1 MTNGTNQMR
10 AAELRLLSVFL
21 FAAMAAC
28 VRFAGFSA
36 PIGQVVFFRG
46 AFAIIPLLLYAAY
59 KSEISSLGSG
69 RRLGLHLRR
78 GLVGGTALGL
88 TFVSYVYLPLAEA
101 ISLTYLTPIFSLV
114 ISLIVLREFPAWPT
128 VLAVI
133 AGCCGVLLVL
143 FEALSR
149 GGNDD
154 LSAVGLLCGITGA
167 LLSSFAYLI
176 IRQLAQT
183 EPASRIA
190 LAFAVTLMLLAAPTS
205 LLGWSVPTAT
215 DWLYLASAGLLG
227 GVGHIAMTEAFIRA
241 SASELAPYEY
251 TSLVWMLLL
260 FDVFVMSVT
269 PSAWML
275 AGSALIIVSALAAS
289 SMTRR
294 GIKAP

>member
-1 MTNGTNQMR
+1 MTNSLSRMR

-46 AFAIIPLLLYAAY
+46 AFAIVPLVLYAAY
-59 KSEISSLGSG
+59 KRELLGMG
-69 RRLGLHLRR
+69 RGGRLGLHLGR
-78 GLVGGTALGL
+78 GVVGGTALGL

-114 ISLIVLREFPAWPT
+114 ISLVLLREFPALPT

-133 AGCCGVLLVL
+133 VGCCGVVLVL
-143 FEALSR
+143 FEALAR
-149 GGNDD
+149 GGADNV
-154 LSAVGLLCGITGA
+154 SAVGILCGIAGA
-167 LLSSFAYLI
+167 LLSSFAYII
-176 IRQLAQT
+176 IRRLAQT

-215 DWLYLASAGLLG
+215 EWMYLASAGLLG
-227 GVGHIAMTEAFIRA
+227 GVGHIAMTEAFVRA

-251 TSLVWMLLL
+251 TSLVWMLL
-260 FDVFVMSVT
+260 FDVLVMSVT

-275 AGSALIIVSALAAS
+275 AGSALIIVAAWAAS

-294 GIKAP
+294 GTKAP

>member
-1 MTNGTNQMR
+1 MTKHLNRVR

-28 VRFAGFSA
+28 VRFAGFNA

-59 KSEISSLGSG
+59 KSELTRVGSG
-69 RRLGLHLRR
+69 RRLGLHLAR
-78 GLVGGTALGL
+78 GAVGGTALGL

-101 ISLTYLTPIFSLV
+101 ISLTYSTPIFSLV
-114 ISLIVLREFPAWPT
+114 ISLILLREFPTLPT
-128 VLAVI
+128 VLAV
-133 AGCCGVLLVL
+133 AVGCCGVAMVL
-143 FEALSR
+143 FEALAR
-149 GGNDD
+149 GAGAD
-154 LSAVGLLCGITGA
+154 LSTIGIVCGIAGA

-176 IRQLAQT
+176 IRRLAQT

-190 LAFAVTLMLLAAPTS
+190 LAFAVALTLLAAPTS
-205 LLGWSVPTAT
+205 WFGWSVPSAT
-215 DWLYLASAGLLG
+215 EWLYLASAGLLG
-227 GVGHIAMTEAFIRA
+227 GVGHIAMTEAFMRA

-251 TSLVWMLLL
+251 TSLIWMLL

-275 AGSALIIVSALAAS
+275 AGSGLIVVSALAAS
-289 SMTRR
+289 AMTRR
-294 GIKAP
+294 GG